1 MAKAINKAGGV
12 FGKDPDVAKAAL
24 ERGGIFNY
32 KLPPDIMSE
41 KLTTEIPGRY
51 VRNQGIEDLMDL
63 GDAASMA
70 ADQAATAALQAAAA
84 ARIRSATGF
93 PWLWAAAAAAGVLAI
108 GWMIKDR

>member
-12 FGKDPDVAKAAL
+12 FGKDPDVSKAAL

-32 KLPPDIMSE
+32 KISPNIMPE
-41 KLTTEIPGRY
+41 KITTGIPKQY

-70 ADQAATAALQAAAA
+70 ADQTATAAAQAAAA
-84 ARIRSATGF
+84 ATIRRSTGF
-93 PWLWAAAAAAGVLAI
+93 PWTLAAVVAAGVLAV
-108 GWMIKDR
+108 GWMIKDH